1 MKGHNENEKKKRPL
15 SEGVLTVGG
24 ESMRRFICLLLCVAL
39 CGCFA
44 SCSDEPEEVAL
55 SEDNISEYVSVEV
68 TFGEVDVSDNA
79 STIHSEKY
87 YLTSLATITVK
98 PKGDY
103 IFTNAFVSCVL
114 DEGGKWKAIKSGST
128 DAVDLLSDWSGSI
141 SLDKEGYG
149 KTTVSLFCYSNI
161 YDKMHPSS
169 AKWECYAASATGTV
183 TQN

>member
-1 MKGHNENEKKKRPL
+1 
-15 SEGVLTVGG
+15 
-24 ESMRRFICLLLCVAL
+24 MRRFICLLLCVAL

-55 SEDNISEYVSVEV
+55 SKDNISEYVSVEV